1 MPAHDSS
8 HKAAVTVSEM
18 ADLCEIS
25 RSRFYELMKA
35 GVFPKPVQHPSSS
48 RPLYD
53 LDLIAK
59 CLEIRATGVG
69 LNGPVL
75 FNRKIKRAAQPRP
88 RQQRLQKERPTDPLV
103 QSVLDVVIALGLPTT
118 AKAVSDALSACFPNG
133 TDGHDLGAV
142 GRAVFLHLQGKQP

>member
-1 MPAHDSS
+1 MPAHDPSQ
-8 HKAAVTVSEM
+8 KAVVTVSEM
-18 ADLCEIS
+18 ADLCQIS

-53 LDLIAK
+53 MDLIAK
-59 CLEIRATGVG
+59 CLEIRATGIG

-75 FNRKIKRAAQPRP
+75 FNRKIKKATQPKP
-88 RQQRLQKERPTDPLV
+88 KQQRFSKEKPTDPLTEAV
-103 QSVLDVVIALGLPTT
+103 RDVVIGLGLQAT
-118 AKAVSDALSACFPNG
+118 AQAVSNAIAACFPGG

-142 GRAVFLHLQGKQP
+142 SREVFLHLQGK